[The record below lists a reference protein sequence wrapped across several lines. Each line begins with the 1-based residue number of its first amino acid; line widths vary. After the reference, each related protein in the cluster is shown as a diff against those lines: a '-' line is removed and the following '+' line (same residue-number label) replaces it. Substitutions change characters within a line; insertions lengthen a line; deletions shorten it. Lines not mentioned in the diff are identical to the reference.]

1 MEKYSLYCTEEQT
14 EKAFKLGAPIE
25 IWDTEVDIEDR
36 NIGCTVGYE
45 RFWCRPAKIENY
57 LYKDNGDRREDVA
70 LLEGS
75 EETGRII
82 VFSPTA
88 EQMIG
93 WLEEQEGIRGVEVT
107 ESFGWHY
114 RVKKK
119 HDDVED
125 WIQGTCHTRPEAT
138 LAAIDAA
145 LEYLTNNKK

>member
-1 MEKYSLYCTEEQT
+1 MNNYTIFCTEEQT
-14 EKAFKLGAPIE
+14 CKAFKLGAPIE

-88 EQMIG
+88 EQIIG
-93 WLEEQEGIRGVEVT
+93 WIEEQESIDDIEIYKINADWRSEVFMADGNYIRCFNF
-107 ESFGWHY
+107 SS
-114 RVKKK
+114 RK
-119 HDDVED
+119 
-125 WIQGTCHTRPEAT
+125 EAT